1 MPAPVE
7 PDTSASKEPRVTF
20 SNEQRTVKLA
30 QENEQRQ
37 ALITPEKSKCDFCT
51 DNKKPKVRPIRFNF
65 ERRETT
71 PCGSES
77 DTDDLDPEND
87 GLPDPTIG
95 RPP

>member
-1 MPAPVE
+1 M
-7 PDTSASKEPRVTF
+7 K
-20 SNEQRTVKLA
+20 
-30 QENEQRQ
+30 
-37 ALITPEKSKCDFCT
+37 
-51 DNKKPKVRPIRFNF
+51 PIRFNF

-95 RPP
+95 RPPEEVKVYDEDEDGNLFENKKKTYMLHQIEERIGCFINLDEKYYTLESLI